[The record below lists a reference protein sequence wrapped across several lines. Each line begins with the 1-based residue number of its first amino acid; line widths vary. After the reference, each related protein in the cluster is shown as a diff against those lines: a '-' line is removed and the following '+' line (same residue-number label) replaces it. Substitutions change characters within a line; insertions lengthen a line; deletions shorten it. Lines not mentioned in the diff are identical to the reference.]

1 MFECLPPLLSPSIV
15 DLMAY
20 LKNYGFVGTPTEE
33 SQEESQEK
41 TQVTDHPTMLHTRP
55 LFLMELTVSTP
66 DQKVVF
72 VPTTHAVRT
81 TLLQMMDDIVVRL
94 ATAVWLSSPLPCRQ
108 YFRQYFEKICSNHL
122 RC

>member
-1 MFECLPPLLSPSIV
+1 MLECLPPLSPSIV

-33 SQEESQEK
+33 SPNESQEK
-41 TQVTDHPTMLHTRP
+41 SQEKSQVTDHPTMLHTRP

-81 TLLQMMDDIVVRL
+81 TLLQMMDDIVVSL
-94 ATAVWLSSPLPCRQ
+94 AGCCVVVTSVPTTLSTIL
-108 YFRQYFEKICSNHL
+108 
-122 RC
+122 

>member
-1 MFECLPPLLSPSIV
+1 MSNVCMLKCLPPLLSPSIV

-41 TQVTDHPTMLHTRP
+41 PQVTDHPTMLHTRP

-81 TLLQMMDDIVVRL
+81 TLLQMMDDIVVSL
-94 ATAVWLSSPLPCRQ
+94 ATAGRMVVFVTSIPTILSTIL
-108 YFRQYFEKICSNHL
+108 
-122 RC
+122 